1 MKLKRILTWLVVGGA
16 IVAAIV
22 WGFMP
27 RPIPVETVRVERGPL
42 QVSIEEEGKTRVVDR
57 FVVSAPVAGFARRL
71 KWDVGDVVKRGQALL
86 NLDPPRATVLDPR
99 SRAEAEAR
107 VAAAEASLKQAQQ
120 DLEAA
125 EAEARRWETQ
135 LKRRQELHAAGT
147 ISDEDLNEAES
158 GAQRSRAQARAAR
171 FAVEVAQHQLEA
183 ARTALQHSA
192 APRSQQSA
200 ETISVRAPVGGRIL
214 KIIHESEGVVNP
226 GDTLVEIGNSH
237 GLEVVVEL
245 LSADAVK
252 VAPGTSVLFERWG
265 GERPLE
271 GRVRVVEP
279 TGFTKISAL
288 GVEEQRILVIVD
300 ITSPPEE
307 WARLGDGYRVEARFI
322 LWEGENVL
330 QVPSSTLFRE
340 GAGWGVFTLADGLAL
355 RKSVELG
362 KRSGLIA
369 EVLSGLQEGDMVITH
384 PDDAIADGVQVEPRG
399 GK

>member
-1 MKLKRILTWLVVGGA
+1 MKLKSILVWLIAGGA

-27 RPIPVETVRVERGPL
+27 RPIQVETAPAGRGPL

-71 KWDVGDVVKRGQALL
+71 KWDVGDVVKRGQTLL
-86 NLDPPRATVLDPR
+86 DLDPPRATVLDPR
-99 SRAEAEAR
+99 SRAEAQAR
-107 VAAAEASLKQAQQ
+107 VAAADASLKEAQE
-120 DLEAA
+120 DLAAANA
-125 EAEARRWETQ
+125 EAGRWETQ

-147 ISDEDLNEAES
+147 ISDENLTETES
-158 GAQRSRAQARAAR
+158 DAQRSRAQARAAQY
-171 FAVEVAQHQLEA
+171 AVEVAQHQLEA
-183 ARTALQHSA
+183 SRTALQHSVVA
-192 APRSQQSA
+192 RQPA
-200 ETISVRAPVGGRIL
+200 ETVSVRAPVGGRIL
-214 KIIHESEGVVNP
+214 KIIRESEGVVNS
-226 GDTLVEIGNSH
+226 GDTLVEIGNPH

-252 VAPGTSVLFERWG
+252 VAPGTRVLFERWG
-265 GERPLE
+265 GDQPLE

-288 GVEEQRILVIVD
+288 GVEEQRVLAIID

-307 WARLGDGYRVEARFI
+307 WARLGDGYRVEARFV

-330 QVPSSTLFRE
+330 QVPSSALFRE
-340 GAGWGVFTLADGLAL
+340 GDGWAVFALGGGLAV
-355 RKSVELG
+355 RKPVELG

>member
-27 RPIPVETVRVERGPL
+27 RPIQVETAPAERGPL

-71 KWDVGDVVKRGQALL
+71 KWDVGDVVKRGQTLL
-86 NLDPPRATVLDPR
+86 DLDPPRATVLDPR
-99 SRAEAEAR
+99 SRAEAQAR
-107 VAAAEASLKQAQQ
+107 VAAADASLKEAQE
-120 DLEAA
+120 DLAAANA
-125 EAEARRWETQ
+125 EAGRWETQ

-147 ISDEDLNEAES
+147 ISDENLTETES
-158 GAQRSRAQARAAR
+158 DAQRSRAQARAAQY
-171 FAVEVAQHQLEA
+171 AVEVAQHQLEA
-183 ARTALQHSA
+183 ARTALQHSVVA
-192 APRSQQSA
+192 RQPA
-200 ETISVRAPVGGRIL
+200 ETVSVRAPVGGRIL
-214 KIIHESEGVVNP
+214 KIIRESEGVVNS
-226 GDTLVEIGNSH
+226 GDTLVEIGNPH

-252 VAPGTSVLFERWG
+252 VAPGTRVLFERWG
-265 GERPLE
+265 GDQPLE

-288 GVEEQRILVIVD
+288 GVEEQRVLAIID

-307 WARLGDGYRVEARFI
+307 WARLGDGYRVEARFV

-330 QVPSSTLFRE
+330 QVPSSALFRE
-340 GAGWGVFTLADGLAL
+340 GDGWAVFALGGGLAV
-355 RKSVELG
+355 RKPVELG

>member
-16 IVAAIV
+16 VVAAVV

-27 RPIPVETVRVERGPL
+27 RPILVETALVERGPL
-42 QVSIEEEGKTRVVDR
+42 QVTIEEEGKTRVVDR

-71 KWDVGDVVKRGQALL
+71 QWDVGDIVKRGQPLL
-86 NLDPPRATVLDPR
+86 NLDPLRATVLDPR
-99 SRAEAEAR
+99 SRAEAQAR
-107 VAAAEASLKQAQQ
+107 VAAAEASLKASLE

-125 EAEARRWETQ
+125 RAEANRWDTQ

-147 ISDEDLNEAES
+147 ISDENLNETES
-158 GAQRSRAQARAAR
+158 AAKRSRAQARAAQY
-171 FAVEVAQHQLEA
+171 AVEVAQHQLEA

-192 APRSQQSA
+192 AQQSQQPA
-200 ETISVRAPVGGRIL
+200 ETVAVRAPVAGRIL
-214 KIIHESEGVVNP
+214 KIVRESEGVVNP
-226 GDTLVEIGNSH
+226 GDPLVEIGNPN

-252 VAPGTSVLFERWG
+252 VAPGTRVLFERWG
-265 GERPLE
+265 GDAPLS

-288 GVEEQRILVIVD
+288 GVEEQRVLVIID

-307 WARLGDGYRVEARFI
+307 WERLGDGYRVEARFI
-322 LWEGENVL
+322 LWEGGKVL

-340 GAGWGVFTLADGLAL
+340 GDGWAVFAVEGGVAVRT
-355 RKSVELG
+355 SVELG
-362 KRSGLIA
+362 KRNGLIA
-369 EVLSGLQEGDMVITH
+369 EVVSGLQEHEVVITH
-384 PDDAIADGVQVEPRG
+384 PDDAIADRVQVESRDSE
-399 GK
+399 

>member
-1 MKLKRILTWLVVGGA
+1 MKLKSILVWLIAGGA

-27 RPIPVETVRVERGPL
+27 RPIQVETAPAGRGPL

-71 KWDVGDVVKRGQALL
+71 KWDVGDVVKRGQTLL
-86 NLDPPRATVLDPR
+86 DLDPPRATVLDPR
-99 SRAEAEAR
+99 SRAEAQAR
-107 VAAAEASLKQAQQ
+107 VAAADASLKEAQE
-120 DLEAA
+120 DLAAANA
-125 EAEARRWETQ
+125 EAGRWETQ

-147 ISDEDLNEAES
+147 ISDENLTETES
-158 GAQRSRAQARAAR
+158 DAQRSRAQARAAQY
-171 FAVEVAQHQLEA
+171 AVEVAQHQLEA
-183 ARTALQHSA
+183 ARTALQHSVVA
-192 APRSQQSA
+192 RQPA
-200 ETISVRAPVGGRIL
+200 ETVSVRAPVGGRIL
-214 KIIHESEGVVNP
+214 KIIRESEGVVNS
-226 GDTLVEIGNSH
+226 GDTLVEIGNPH

-252 VAPGTSVLFERWG
+252 VAPGTRVLFERWG
-265 GERPLE
+265 GDQPLE

-288 GVEEQRILVIVD
+288 GVEEQRVLAIID

-307 WARLGDGYRVEARFI
+307 WARLGDGYRVEARFV

-330 QVPSSTLFRE
+330 QVPSSALFRE
-340 GAGWGVFTLADGLAL
+340 GDGWAVFALGGGLAV
-355 RKSVELG
+355 RKPVELG